1 MARLLSLLLT
11 LALVASIVIPGDVV
25 SHCEGMGEGI
35 SAAVGCCP
43 STVQPA
49 EESCCCLDQPAPAP
63 TALPTI
69 DRHWLV
75 EGVAKPLTASVA
87 ILWSYTPA
95 NVPAGS
101 WRASPVLPFGGAPP
115 PRERSCI
122 ILT

>member
-25 SHCEGMGEGI
+25 SRCEGMGEAI
-35 SAAVGCCP
+35 SPVVGCCP
-43 STVQPA
+43 ASIQPA
-49 EESCCCLDQPAPAP
+49 EESCCCLDQPTPAPAV
-63 TALPTI
+63 LPTL
-69 DRHWLV
+69 DRHWLA
-75 EGVAKPLTASVA
+75 EGVVKPLSTSIA
-87 ILWSYTPA
+87 ILWRYTPA
-95 NVPAGS
+95 HVPAGS